1 MNKRRQEEVIK
12 KVKDGRKKEYK
23 KRKQDIKEEGIHG
36 ERRKGKKKCLL
47 LALNQ

>member
-1 MNKRRQEEVIK
+1 MQEEGIK

-23 KRKQDIKEEGIHG
+23 KRQKDRNEEGIQR